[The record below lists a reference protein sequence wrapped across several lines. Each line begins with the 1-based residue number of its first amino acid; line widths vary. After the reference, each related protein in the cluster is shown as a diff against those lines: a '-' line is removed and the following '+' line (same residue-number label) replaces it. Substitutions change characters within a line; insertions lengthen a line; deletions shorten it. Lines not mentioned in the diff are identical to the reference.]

1 VEAESFEPGAPDWI
15 PDDMLAVY
23 GKAARKRVRHN
34 RSRGRRLFTR
44 TRTALRNTNA
54 DLWQTTAVVFLVGVI
69 AIVGIGGLSYAVYLW
84 PKIGLGLV
92 TGIVVL
98 FGVSFLLAKRMARQQ
113 PDPMEHETS
122 FF

>member
-1 VEAESFEPGAPDWI
+1 VEAESFEPCAPDRI
-15 PDDMLAVY
+15 PDDLLAVY

-34 RSRGRRLFTR
+34 RSRRRRVVSR
-44 TRTALRNTNA
+44 TRAALRNTDT

-69 AIVGIGGLSYAVYLW
+69 AICGIGGLTYAVYLW
-84 PKIGLGLV
+84 PKIGLALL

-98 FGVSFLLAKRMARQQ
+98 FGASFLLAKRMARQQ